1 MNIKPGIKI
10 LTPEQEAFMYSEIAW
25 EGKMVDEQS
34 IKNYANVKNYGNA
47 VYSIDVARDLVNKNQ
62 ARLNSKDKTVVYDT
76 IIEILS
82 TIHNNWVVE
91 NAKKYNRDAE
101 KQDKRLFQH
110 LPIELIGMEEAA
122 KDLLFL
128 APFLQRMGI
137 DCGYMENNGGGNFVP
152 SKLIVNAF
160 NRRVEKYKNTNNI
173 KNKDTL
179 AQHIVNTIDTYPS
192 LQGIGISEDRRNYMK
207 DRVSLLVAQT
217 IKVNSKLL
225 NYGISM

>member
-1 MNIKPGIKI
+1 MIIKPGVKI
-10 LTPEQEAFMYSEIAW
+10 LTPEQESFMYSEIAW
-25 EGKMVDEQS
+25 EGKIVDEQS

-128 APFLQRMGI
+128 APYLQRMGI
-137 DCGYMENNGGGNFVP
+137 DCGYMENKSWGNFIP
-152 SKLIVNAF
+152 SKEIVNAF
-160 NRRVEKYKNTNNI
+160 NRRVERYKNTNNI

-179 AQHIVNTIDTYPS
+179 AQHIVNAVDTYPS

-225 NYGISM
+225 NNGISM